1 MSAPALAPGAGHA
14 ATGEEGSAVNVL
26 PWPDG
31 RRGDAGVAD
40 GAAGAVPLEA
50 LAVAALRV
58 DSASGRVRAA
68 NAAALALLGLARDEV
83 IGAAAAA
90 LLATP
95 EDAAFWAEAAS
106 DAQAGL
112 HSRATLLRPDGQ
124 TRQIERWA
132 RPAGDGCSH
141 VLTLVDASE
150 QHAAEQ
156 ARERLLAELR
166 ATLES
171 TADALLVTDLGGR
184 VRAWNQR
191 LVELWAL
198 PESLLRARDA
208 EAVFAWMARE
218 VVDPPDD
225 ARRVAGLLA
234 SAGEPAQERLTLRSG
249 RIVERLSLPQRHGEL
264 ACGRVTSFRDL
275 TERVEADR
283 RAERMAL
290 ADALTGL
297 PNRRYLT
304 ARLATLLARAAQE
317 GSTLAL
323 LQLDLDHF
331 KQINDS
337 FGEQVGDRV
346 LREVATRLCSGLRE
360 GDVIARVGG
369 DQFALLLPGC
379 DAEGAEHAARR
390 LLERVCAPFEAD
402 GGTYTVTCSVGAALY
417 PRDAQQPDD
426 LLRHAETAK
435 QRAKQA
441 GRATWRLHRS
451 AAAGIDSRSRL
462 ALDHAMRQALAAGR
476 FRLHYQPQVALA
488 DGRLVGVEAL
498 IRWRDPERGD
508 IPPGQFIPV
517 AEDSGLIVAIG
528 DWVLERAVR
537 QAAEWRDG
545 GLDLPVAVNVSA
557 LQFQHEGFVERIGAV
572 LREHALPP
580 ALLELELTESILLR
594 EAREARERMLALAA
608 LGVQLSIDDFGTG
621 YSSLAYLKQLP
632 LRRLKIDRTFV
643 RGLPADAGDAG
654 IVRAIV
660 QIAHALGLGVLA
672 EGVETAAQRDFLVA
686 AGCDQM
692 QGWLIAPALDVA
704 QLARHPVWPR

>member
-1 MSAPALAPGAGHA
+1 VS
-14 ATGEEGSAVNVL
+14 VL
-26 PWPDG
+26 RWPDG
-31 RRGDAGVAD
+31 RRGEALPTDPA
-40 GAAGAVPLEA
+40 AVPLEA

-58 DSASGRVRAA
+58 DSASGRVCAA
-68 NAAALALLGLARDEV
+68 NAAALALLGRTRDEV
-83 IGAAAAA
+83 VGAHAAA

-95 EDAAFWAEAAS
+95 EDAAFWAEAAG
-106 DAQAGL
+106 DAQAAL
-112 HSRATLLRPDGQ
+112 QSHATLLRADGQ
-124 TRQIERWA
+124 TRHVERSA
-132 RPAGDGCSH
+132 QPAGDGRNH
-141 VLTLVDASE
+141 VLTLIDATG
-150 QHAAEQ
+150 QQAAEQ

-184 VRAWNQR
+184 MRAWNR
-191 LVELWAL
+191 RFVELWAL
-198 PESLLRARDA
+198 PEALLRARDA

-225 ARRVAGLLA
+225 AGRVARLLA
-234 SAGEPAQERLTLRSG
+234 SADEPAQDRLTLRNG

-290 ADALTGL
+290 SDALTGL
-297 PNRRYLT
+297 PNRRYLS
-304 ARLATLLARAAQE
+304 ARLATLLARAGQE
-317 GSTLAL
+317 GSPLAL

-337 FGEQVGDRV
+337 FGEAVGDRV
-346 LREVATRLCSGLRE
+346 LREVATRLCGALRE
-360 GDVIARVGG
+360 GDAIARVGG

-379 DAEGAEHAARR
+379 DAEGADHAGRR
-390 LLERVCAPFEAD
+390 LLERVCAPFEVD
-402 GGTYTVTCSVGAALY
+402 GQAYTVTCSVGAALY
-417 PRDAQQPDD
+417 PRDALQPDD
-426 LLRHAETAK
+426 LLRHAETAM

-451 AAAGIDSRSRL
+451 AVASAELRSRL
-462 ALDHAMRQALAAGR
+462 ALDHAMRQALAAER

-488 DGRLVGVEAL
+488 DGRIVGVEAL

-508 IPPGQFIPV
+508 IPPAQFIPV
-517 AEDSGLIVAIG
+517 AEDSGFIVAIG

-537 QAAEWRDG
+537 QAAQWRDQ

-557 LQFQHEGFVERIGAV
+557 LQFQHEGFVERVAAV
-572 LREHALPP
+572 LHAHALPP
-580 ALLELELTESILLR
+580 QLLELELTESILLR

-608 LGVQLSIDDFGTG
+608 LGVPLSIDDFGTG

-632 LRRLKIDRTFV
+632 LRRLKIDRAFV
-643 RGLPADAGDAG
+643 RGLPADDGDAG

-660 QIAHALGLGVLA
+660 QLAHALGLGVLA
-672 EGVETAAQRDFLVA
+672 EGVETAAQREFLVA
-686 AGCDQM
+686 AGCDHM
-692 QGWLIAPALDVA
+692 QGWLVAPALDVA
-704 QLARHPVWPR
+704 QLAHLLRERG